1 VTTALETSAQQ
12 TPGAVPEP
20 LAALL
25 RDPGLRKKADRW
37 ERDGTVPRADI
48 DELAA
53 AGLLGLT
60 VAPEY
65 GGTGVPLPEVTAVHR
80 AVAGLS
86 PSLHSLL
93 VVHSMVCHALSRW
106 AKGPLREEFLP
117 ELAAGARVAAFAL
130 TESTSGS
137 DISDPRTELR
147 RTDDGSL
154 RVTGTKRWLSFGQT
168 ADVFLV
174 FGHTGG
180 AGACAL
186 VSRGPGVTVAPEPPT
201 TGLGAA
207 GLAALTLDEAPVPA
221 RRAVSRPGF
230 GLPHVATDCLTLG
243 RVLVAAGAVGVAEEA
258 LRLAARRAA
267 ATSRGGAPLGDR
279 QLVRGLLADAA
290 VAADSA
296 RCYVEHAAEHA
307 AEGAPEAPQT
317 AVRAKLLASRAAG
330 LCTSNAVRLLG
341 AEGLDRTH
349 PVNRLEQ
356 AARVHQVIEGPTEV
370 LQDLVAA
377 GLLRTYAA
385 GAEPAGGK
393 GGTRDEP
400 AA

>member
-1 VTTALETSAQQ
+1 MTTARQTSG
-12 TPGAVPEP
+12 TVPEP
-20 LAALL
+20 LAALV
-25 RDPGLRKKADRW
+25 RDPRLRTRSDGW
-37 ERDGTVPRADI
+37 ERQGTVPRADI
-48 DELAA
+48 GELAA

-60 VAPEY
+60 VAPEH
-65 GGTGVPLPEVTAVHR
+65 GGTGVPLPEVTGVHR

-93 VVHSMVCHALSRW
+93 VVHSMVCHALGRW

-117 ELAAGARVAAFAL
+117 GLAAGRRVAAFAL
-130 TESTSGS
+130 TESASGS
-137 DISDPRTELR
+137 DISGLRTELR
-147 RTDDGSL
+147 RTADGSL
-154 RVTGTKRWLSFGQT
+154 RVTGAKRWLSFGQT

-186 VSRGPGVTVAPEPPT
+186 VSRGPGVTVSPEPAT

-207 GLAALTLDEAPVPA
+207 GLAALTLDEAPVA
-221 RRAVSRPGF
+221 AGRAVSRPGF

-258 LRLAARRAA
+258 LRLASRRVASR
-267 ATSRGGAPLGDR
+267 SRGGAPLGDR

-296 RCYVEHAAEHA
+296 RCYVEQAAAHVE
-307 AEGAPEAPQT
+307 EGAPEAPQT
-317 AVRAKLLASRAAG
+317 AVRAKLLASRAAA
-330 LCTSNAVRLLG
+330 LCTANAVRLLG
-341 AEGLDRTH
+341 AEGLDRRH

-356 AARVHQVIEGPTEV
+356 AARVYQVIEGPTEV

-377 GLLRTYAA
+377 GLLRAYAA
-385 GAEPAGGK
+385 GGERP
-393 GGTRDEP
+393 GGTEGRGARDEP